1 MHSLSIRNIDDETYK
16 LIKQESEKNGVS
28 INKLIVRLLKKTF
41 NKKEQGSKKYH
52 DLDKY
57 FGSWTEEE
65 YKIFSKNIEVTE
77 IIDEE
82 LWK

>member
-41 NKKEQGSKKYH
+41 NKKEQGS
-52 DLDKY
+52 
-57 FGSWTEEE
+57 
-65 YKIFSKNIEVTE
+65 
-77 IIDEE
+77 
-82 LWK
+82 